1 MYTNFI
7 IIINKFLINVAL
19 RTAEM
24 EKTIGLE
31 RNRVLQELRNQ
42 MEEEKLR
49 ELNVAKAKQWVRGLT
64 RVKILLYEYFTIQNI
79 SYVCT
84 VVESNLSV
92 KYILQSKVCTL
103 YIVWVL
109 STIRSTNTSYSIEMK
124 ILSIL

>member
-1 MYTNFI
+1 MTMYTNFI

-103 YIVWVL
+103 YIV
-109 STIRSTNTSYSIEMK
+109 
-124 ILSIL
+124 